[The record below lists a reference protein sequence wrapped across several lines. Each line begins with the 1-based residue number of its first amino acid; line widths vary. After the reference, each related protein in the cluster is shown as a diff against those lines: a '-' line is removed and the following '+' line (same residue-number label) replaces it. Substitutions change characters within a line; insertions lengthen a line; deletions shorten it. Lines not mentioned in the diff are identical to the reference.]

1 MMVRQ
6 RRWAWIVLLCS
17 FAGIL
22 PSFAAAKTQPHTFV
36 AGHGEFLLDGKP
48 FQIVSGEMHYA
59 RIPRAYWR
67 DRLRMAK
74 AMGLNSITTY
84 VFWNWHEPK
93 PGVYDFSGNRDVAEF
108 VREAQQEGLYVIL
121 RPGPYSCA
129 EWDFGG
135 FPAWLLKDPNMVVRS
150 RDPQFLAAARAWLLQ
165 LGKQLAPLQIGNGG
179 PIIAVQVENEY
190 GSYGQDHEYMEDI
203 HHMLTDA
210 GFTKAQ
216 LYTADG
222 ADEVPRGSLPEL
234 PAVINFGPGNAE
246 KEFAKLKQ
254 LRPNGPMMTGEYW
267 DGWFDHWGAPHTADT
282 LDQQAKDL
290 DWMLRQG
297 YSVSLYMF
305 HGGTSFGWM
314 NGANS
319 NGKTYEPD
327 VTSYDYNAPL
337 DESGRPTP
345 KYYRFRDIIA
355 KDTGATPPP
364 VPAVQPTMAVPAFSL
379 AEGVSLWKS
388 LPAPTHSEGPLSMES
403 VDQAYGYILYRTQVE
418 GPVDGEL
425 SFDTLHD
432 YAQVYVDGKLA
443 GTVDRRLGQYQ
454 LPLHVSSAHA
464 QLDVL
469 VENTGR
475 VNFGPS
481 LPAERAGIVG
491 RVRLAEKVLTGWEI
505 YPLPMLKPGELAYSS
520 QPCSRACFYR
530 ASFTVTTPRD
540 TFLDTSALS
549 KGEVWLNGRALGR
562 FWNIGPQK
570 ALYVPAPWLKPGRN
584 EVVVF
589 DLDGKP
595 GQKVEGLDHP
605 NLHATV
611 GGNPAK

>member
-1 MMVRQ
+1 MNWQ
-6 RRWAWIVLLCS
+6 RRCARIVVFFSLV
-17 FAGIL
+17 AGL
-22 PSFAAAKTQPHTFV
+22 PAFSAAKHQPHTFV
-36 AGHGEFLLDGKP
+36 AGHGEFLMDGKP
-48 FQIVSGEMHYA
+48 FQIISGSIHYE

-93 PGVYDFSGNRDVAEF
+93 RGVYDFSGNRDVAEF
-108 VREAQQEGLYVIL
+108 VREAQQEGLYVLL

-150 RDPQFLAAARAWLLQ
+150 RDPQFLAAARAWLMQ

-179 PIIAVQVENEY
+179 PIIGVQVENEY
-190 GSYGQDHEYMEDI
+190 GSYGKDHAYMEDI
-203 HHMLTDA
+203 HHMLVDA

-222 ADEVPRGSLPEL
+222 ADEIPNGSLPEL
-234 PAVINFGPGNAE
+234 PAVINFGPGNAQTD
-246 KEFAKLKQ
+246 FAKLKQ

-282 LDQQAKDL
+282 ADQQAKDL

-319 NGKTYEPD
+319 DGKTYEPD
-327 VTSYDYNAPL
+327 VTSYDYNSPL
-337 DESGRPTP
+337 DESGHPTP

-355 KDTGATPPP
+355 KDTGITPPP
-364 VPAVQPTMAVPAFSL
+364 VPAVPPTMTLPAISL
-379 AEGVSLWKS
+379 SEGVSLWKS
-388 LPAPTHSEGPLSMES
+388 LPAPRHSERPVSMEALG
-403 VDQAYGYILYRTQVE
+403 QAYGYILYRIQVN
-418 GPVDGEL
+418 GPVDDTL
-425 SFDTLHD
+425 TFDTVHD
-432 YAQVYVDGKLA
+432 YAQIYVDGKLV
-443 GTVDRRLGQYQ
+443 GTLDRRLGQYQ
-454 LPLHVSSAHA
+454 LPLHLTAAHS

-475 VNFGPS
+475 VNFGHS
-481 LPAERAGIVG
+481 LPAERAGLVG
-491 RVRLAEKVLTGWEI
+491 RVKLGQTVLEGWDI
-505 YPLPMLKPGELAYSS
+505 YPLPMLKPGEMAYSK
-520 QPCSRACFYR
+520 QPCSGACFYR
-530 ASFTVTTPRD
+530 ASFNVTTPKD
-540 TFLDTSALS
+540 TFLDTSSLT

-570 ALYVPAPWLKPGRN
+570 TLYIPAPWLKAGKN

-595 GQKVEGLDHP
+595 DRKIEGLDHP
-605 NLHATV
+605 ILHATV
-611 GGNPAK
+611 AGNPVK

>member
-1 MMVRQ
+1 MMVLQ
-6 RRWAWIVLLCS
+6 RRLAWIVLIFSLVAS
-17 FAGIL
+17 VPG
-22 PSFAAAKTQPHTFV
+22 FAAAKTQPQTFV

-48 FQIVSGEMHYA
+48 FQIISGSIHYA

-84 VFWNWHEPK
+84 VFWNWHEPER
-93 PGVYDFSGNRDVAEF
+93 GVYDFSGNRDVAEF
-108 VREAQQEGLYVIL
+108 VREAQEEGLYVIL

-150 RDPQFLAAARAWLLQ
+150 RDPQFLAAARAWLMQ
-165 LGKQLAPLQIGNGG
+165 LGKQLAPLQVGNGG

-190 GSYGQDHEYMEDI
+190 GSYGKDHAYMEDI

-222 ADEVPRGSLPEL
+222 ADEIPNGSLPEL
-234 PAVINFGPGNAE
+234 PAVINFGPGNAQ
-246 KEFAKLKQ
+246 KDFAKLKQ

-282 LDQQAKDL
+282 PDQQAKDL

-327 VTSYDYNAPL
+327 VTSYDYNSPL

-345 KYYRFRDIIA
+345 KYYRFRDIIE
-355 KDTGATPPP
+355 KHTGIKPPA
-364 VPAVQPTMAVPAFSL
+364 VPAVAPTMTLPAISL
-379 AEGVSLWKS
+379 GEGVSLWKS
-388 LPAPTHSEGPLSMES
+388 LPAATHSDRPVSMEALG
-403 VDQAYGYILYRTQVE
+403 QAYGYILYRTQLD

-425 SFDTLHD
+425 TFDTVHD
-432 YAQVYVDGKLA
+432 YAQIYLDGKLA
-443 GTVDRRLGQYQ
+443 GTLDRRLGQYQ
-454 LPLHVSSAHA
+454 LPLHVASAHA

-481 LPAERAGIVG
+481 LPAERAGLVG
-491 RVRLAEKVLTGWEI
+491 RVKLGQTVLTGWDI
-505 YPLPMLKPGELAYSS
+505 YPLPMLKPGEMAYSK
-520 QPCSRACFYR
+520 QPCGGACFYR
-530 ASFTVTTPRD
+530 ASFTVATPRD
-540 TFLDTSALS
+540 TFLDTSALT

-570 ALYVPAPWLKPGRN
+570 TLYIPAPWLKPGKN

-595 GQKVEGLDHP
+595 DQKIEGLDHP
-605 NLHATV
+605 ILHAV
-611 GGNPAK
+611 VVANPTK

>member
-1 MMVRQ
+1 MAL
-6 RRWAWIVLLCS
+6 RRACAWSVLLCGMVT
-17 FAGIL
+17 AV
-22 PSFAAAKTQPHTFV
+22 PSFAATRTQPHTFV

-84 VFWNWHEPK
+84 VFWNWHEPE

-108 VREAQQEGLYVIL
+108 VREAQEEGLYVIL

-150 RDPQFLAAARAWLLQ
+150 RNPQFLAAARAWLLQ

-179 PIIAVQVENEY
+179 PIIAIQVENEY
-190 GSYGQDHEYMEDI
+190 GSYGKDHAYMEDI
-203 HHMLTDA
+203 HHMLIDA

-222 ADEVPRGSLPEL
+222 ADDIPNGSLPEL
-234 PAVINFGPGNAE
+234 PAVINFGPGNAQ

-282 LDQQAKDL
+282 PDQQAKDL

-319 NGKTYEPD
+319 DGKNYEPD
-327 VTSYDYNAPL
+327 VTSYDYNSPL

-345 KYYRFRDIIA
+345 KYYRFREIIA
-355 KDTGATPPP
+355 KHTGLTPPP
-364 VPAVQPTMAVPAFSL
+364 VPATSPAMTLPAISL

-388 LPAPTHSEGPLSMES
+388 LPAPRHSEQPVSMEALG
-403 VDQAYGYILYRTQVE
+403 QAYGYILYRTQLE

-425 SFDTLHD
+425 TFDTLHD
-432 YAQVYVDGKLA
+432 YAQIYVDGKRV

-475 VNFGPS
+475 VNFGPA

-491 RVRLAEKVLTGWEI
+491 RVKLAQKVLTGWEI
-505 YPLPMLKPGELAYSS
+505 YPLPMLKSEQLAYSKE
-520 QPCSRACFYR
+520 PCRGACFYR
-530 ASFTVTTPRD
+530 ASFTVTTPKD
-540 TFLDTSALS
+540 TFLDTSALT

-570 ALYVPAPWLKPGRN
+570 TLYVPAPWLKPGEN

-595 GQKVEGLDHP
+595 DRKIEGLNHSI
-605 NLHATV
+605 LHAV
-611 GGNPAK
+611 VEANPAK

>member
-1 MMVRQ
+1 MAVQ
-6 RRWAWIVLLCS
+6 RRFMWIVLFCCLMGGVPRCVS
-17 FAGIL
+17 AQ
-22 PSFAAAKTQPHTFV
+22 TQQRSFV
-36 AGHGEFLLDGKP
+36 AGHGQFLLDGKP

-150 RDPQFLAAARAWLLQ
+150 RDPQFLAAARAWLMQ
-165 LGKQLAPLQIGNGG
+165 LGKQVAPLQIGNGG

-190 GSYGQDHEYMEDI
+190 GSYGKDHAYMEDI
-203 HHMLTDA
+203 HHMLVDA

-222 ADEVPRGSLPEL
+222 ADEIPNGSLPEL
-234 PAVINFGPGNAE
+234 PAVINFGPGDPQ

-282 LDQQAKDL
+282 PDQQAKDL

-319 NGKTYEPD
+319 DGKNYEPD

-345 KYYRFRDIIA
+345 KYFRFRDIIA
-355 KDTGATPPP
+355 KDTGVKPPP
-364 VPAVQPTMAVPAFSL
+364 VPAVPATMTLPAIQL
-379 AEGVSLWKS
+379 AEGVSLWNS
-388 LPAPTHSEGPLSMES
+388 LPAAIHSERPLSMEAF
-403 VDQAYGYILYRTQVE
+403 DQAYGYILYRKQLS
-418 GPVDGEL
+418 GPVEDEL
-425 SFDTLHD
+425 TFDTVHD
-432 YAQVYVDGKLA
+432 YAQVYLDGKLV
-443 GTVDRRLGQYQ
+443 GTIDRRLGQYQ
-454 LPLHVSSAHA
+454 LPLHITAAHA
-464 QLDVL
+464 RLDVL

-481 LPAERAGIVG
+481 LPAERAGLVG
-491 RVRLAEKVLTGWEI
+491 RVKLGQTVLTGWDI
-505 YPLPMLKPGELAYSS
+505 YPLPMLTPDQMAYSK
-520 QPCSRACFYR
+520 QPCVGACFYR
-530 ASFTVTTPRD
+530 ASFTVTNPKD
-540 TFLDTSALS
+540 TFLDTSRFT

-562 FWNIGPQK
+562 IWSVGPQK
-570 ALYVPAPWLKPGRN
+570 TLYVPASWLKSGTN

-595 GQKVEGLDHP
+595 GQTIEGLDRP
-605 NLHATV
+605 ILHATV
-611 GGNPAK
+611 VGQPAK